1 MMPRPVLR
9 NTFNLTYRKIS
20 VLALGREVYY
30 DTSIILE
37 ALEHSFPAP
46 AHPSL
51 YPQATDDRDYR
62 ALMRGFAPHWTNVR
76 SSHHSFL

>member
-30 DTSIILE
+30 DTSVILE
-37 ALEHSFPAP
+37 APEHSFLAL

-51 YPQATDDRDYR
+51 YPQATNDRDYR
-62 ALMRGFAPHWTNVR
+62 VLMRELAPHWTDVR